1 MVAVSKKI
9 LLVEDDSILREAY
22 QHFFE
27 KAGYIVYL
35 ASSGPDAVSFS
46 QNEAF
51 DIILLDI
58 IIPGFDGFHVL
69 AKLKENSKTA
79 PIPVVMMTNLD
90 DDKFLQRAMKLG
102 ATEYLI
108 KANTTPQSAVAHIK
122 EIIG

>member
-1 MVAVSKKI
+1 MVATSKKI

-27 KAGYIVYL
+27 KAGYVIYL

-51 DIILLDI
+51 DLVLLDI

-69 AKLKENSKTA
+69 AKLKENPKTA
-79 PIPVVMMTNLD
+79 HIPVVMMTNLD

-102 ATEYLI
+102 
-108 KANTTPQSAVAHIK
+108 
-122 EIIG
+122 

>member
-1 MVAVSKKI
+1 MTSTTKKI
-9 LLVEDDSILREAY
+9 LLVEDDSILRETY

-27 KAGYIVYL
+27 KSGYIVYL

-46 QNEAF
+46 ENEAF

-69 AKLKENSKTA
+69 SKLKENPKTA
-79 PIPVVMMTNLD
+79 HIPVVMMTNLD

-108 KANTTPQSAVAHIK
+108 KATTTPQTTVAHVK

>member
-1 MVAVSKKI
+1 MAQDPKKI
-9 LLVEDDSILREAY
+9 LLVEDDSIIREAY

-27 KAGYIVYL
+27 KAGYLVYV
-35 ASSGPDAVSFS
+35 ASSGPDAVSYS
-46 QNEAF
+46 QKETF
-51 DIILLDI
+51 ELILLDI

-69 AKLKENSKTA
+69 AKLKENPKTA
-79 PIPVVMMTNLD
+79 HIPVVMMTNLD
-90 DDKFLQRAMKLG
+90 DEKFLQRAMKLG

>member
-1 MVAVSKKI
+1 MVTTPKKI
-9 LLVEDDSILREAY
+9 LLVEDDSIVREAY
-22 QHFFE
+22 QHYFE

-46 QNEAF
+46 ENEAF

-58 IIPGFDGFHVL
+58 VIPGYDGFHVL

-79 PIPVVMMTNLD
+79 HIPVVMMTNLD

-108 KANTTPQSAVAHIK
+108 KSNTTPQSAVTHIK

>member
-1 MVAVSKKI
+1 MVSAAKKI
-9 LLVEDDSILREAY
+9 LLVEDDSIVREAY

-27 KAGYIVYL
+27 KAGYMVYL

-46 QNEAF
+46 QKEAF

-69 AKLKENSKTA
+69 SKLKEDSKTA
-79 PIPVVMMTNLD
+79 HIPVVMMTNLD

-108 KANTTPQSAVAHIK
+108 KANTTPQTAVAHIK

>member
-1 MVAVSKKI
+1 MVATSKKI

-27 KAGYIVYL
+27 KAGFVVYL
-35 ASSGPDAVSFS
+35 ASSGPDAVAFS

-69 AKLKENSKTA
+69 AKLKENSKTSH
-79 PIPVVMMTNLD
+79 IPVVMMTNLD
-90 DDKFLQRAMKLG
+90 EEKFLQRAMKLG